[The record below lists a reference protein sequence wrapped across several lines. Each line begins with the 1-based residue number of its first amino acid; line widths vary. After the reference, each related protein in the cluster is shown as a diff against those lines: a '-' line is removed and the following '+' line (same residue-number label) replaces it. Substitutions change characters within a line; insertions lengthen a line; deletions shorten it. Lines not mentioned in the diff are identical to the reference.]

1 MRTKANAGKAKNK
14 ADSIVRRE
22 LATVLTNGTVVDE
35 AFLSG
40 DEACHC
46 VAIKVLCSGRFRGV
60 SMILIC
66 RRFPQEAQTESGNSS
81 YGICIL
87 DAATGRF
94 ELTAFEDD
102 VCRTKLETLFR
113 QLRPRELV
121 FSKASRLS
129 LVESRILTV
138 PLSLLSG
145 ESRRR
150 YFSVAP
156 QYPAHE
162 C

>member
-1 MRTKANAGKAKNK
+1 MLR
-14 ADSIVRRE
+14 
-22 LATVLTNGTVVDE
+22 
-35 AFLSG
+35 
-40 DEACHC
+40 
-46 VAIKVLCSGRFRGV
+46 AIS
-60 SMILIC
+60 
-66 RRFPQEAQTESGNSS
+66 RRFNDTDLPSVPAQEAQTESGNSS

-129 LVESRILTV
+129 LVESQILTV
-138 PLSLLSG
+138 SLPLHFRGISASSLLGCSAI
-145 ESRRR
+145 SC
-150 YFSVAP
+150 P
-156 QYPAHE
+156 
-162 C
+162 